1 MVDPHS
7 MKDVLAVVLAGGAGE
22 RLYPLTRNEA
32 KPAVHF
38 GGMYRII
45 DFTLSNCINSQVRRI
60 LVLVQYKSLSL
71 IRHIHS
77 AWNLTYPEWSEFI
90 EVIPAQMRTGENW
103 YLGTADAIYQN
114 LYSIEPIDCRE
125 VLVLSGDHIYKMDY
139 QKMVAFHRA
148 KGASVTLAGLEVPL
162 GDANRFGILQVNE
175 DNRAIGFL
183 EKPEKPRPSPH
194 NPNTTLA
201 SMGVYLFDKD
211 TLIRA
216 CYDDA
221 EQMSSHDFG
230 KDILPKLI
238 KTDPV
243 YVYPFV
249 DENRKE
255 AEYWRDVGTLDS
267 FWETNMD
274 LVAVDPLF
282 NLYDQKWPVR
292 TKPPMFPP
300 AKFVFGDE
308 GIRFGVAIDSIVSPG
323 CIVSG
328 GMVRRSV
335 LSPGV
340 RVNSYSYVEE
350 CILMPEVSIGRRARV
365 RKAILD
371 TGVHVP
377 EDAVIGYDREEDAR
391 RFRVTPR
398 GVVVVEPEDFIM
410 APKAEAERASASQV
424 IQE

>member
-1 MVDPHS
+1 
-7 MKDVLAVVLAGGAGE
+7 
-22 RLYPLTRNEA
+22 
-32 KPAVHF
+32 
-38 GGMYRII
+38 
-45 DFTLSNCINSQVRRI
+45 
-60 LVLVQYKSLSL
+60 
-71 IRHIHS
+71 
-77 AWNLTYPEWSEFI
+77 
-90 EVIPAQMRTGENW
+90 
-103 YLGTADAIYQN
+103 
-114 LYSIEPIDCRE
+114 
-125 VLVLSGDHIYKMDY
+125 
-139 QKMVAFHRA
+139 
-148 KGASVTLAGLEVPL
+148 
-162 GDANRFGILQVNE
+162 
-175 DNRAIGFL
+175 
-183 EKPEKPRPSPH
+183 
-194 NPNTTLA
+194 
-201 SMGVYLFDKD
+201 
-211 TLIRA
+211 
-216 CYDDA
+216 
-221 EQMSSHDFG
+221 
-230 KDILPKLI
+230 
-238 KTDPV
+238 
-243 YVYPFV
+243 
-249 DENRKE
+249 
-255 AEYWRDVGTLDS
+255 
-267 FWETNMD
+267 
-274 LVAVDPLF
+274 VAVDPLF